1 MKPTAPMPDAEP
13 RADART
19 VLLIAVGGA
28 LGTVARY
35 ELGLAVPVRPGT
47 FPITTLLINVVG
59 ALLLG
64 ALLGTL
70 GRTAPNDRIMRPLLG
85 VGFLGGFTTFST
97 FAVETV
103 QLVRRQHVAVAA
115 AYVIASIA
123 FGLAAARAGERLVRA
138 TPRLIR
144 EDET

>member
-1 MKPTAPMPDAEP
+1 MPDNEPLAEP
-13 RADART
+13 RT
-19 VLLIAVGGA
+19 VMLIAIGGA

-35 ELGLAVPVRPGT
+35 ELSLAVPVRPGT
-47 FPITTLLINVVG
+47 LPITTLIINVVG

-103 QLVRRQHVAVAA
+103 QLVRLGHAAVAA
-115 AYVIASIA
+115 GYVIASIA
-123 FGLAAARAGERLVRA
+123 FGLAAARAGERLVHA

>member
-1 MKPTAPMPDAEP
+1 MPDAEP
-13 RADART
+13 RADPRT

-28 LGTVARY
+28 VGTLARY
-35 ELGLAVPVRPGT
+35 ELSLAVPVHPGT
-47 FPITTLLINVVG
+47 LPITTLLINVVG
-59 ALLLG
+59 AFLLG
-64 ALLGTL
+64 ALLGTI
-70 GRTAPNDRIMRPLLG
+70 GRDAPNDRIMRPLLG

-103 QLVRRQHVAVAA
+103 QLVRHDHAALAAV
-115 AYVIASIA
+115 YVIASIA
-123 FGLAAARAGERLVRA
+123 LGLAAARSGERLVRA

>member
-1 MKPTAPMPDAEP
+1 MPGIEP

-19 VLLIAVGGA
+19 VLLVAVGGA
-28 LGTVARY
+28 FGTLARY
-35 ELGLAVPVRPGT
+35 ELSLAVPVRPGA
-47 FPITTLLINVVG
+47 FPATTLVINVVG

-64 ALLGTL
+64 VLLGAV
-70 GRTAPNDRIMRPLLG
+70 GRNAPNDRIMRPMLG

-103 QLVRRQHVAVAA
+103 QLVRREHPTLAVI
-115 AYVIASIA
+115 YVIASIA
-123 FGLAAARAGERLVRA
+123 FGLAAARTGERLVHA
-138 TPRLIR
+138 APTLVP